1 VLHCVSDHRSRD
13 GAAVDSVD
21 NRSEDHSKQFERNTI
36 FRNEHFTHFV
46 GRESFSTSYICV
58 FRCNS
63 HSDSVSI
70 RTVIPEFSHTSNE
83 VPLALA

>member
-1 VLHCVSDHRSRD
+1 LEHVGERSGHASAN
-13 GAAVDSVD
+13 GA
-21 NRSEDHSKQFERNTI
+21 TYP
-36 FRNEHFTHFV
+36 FTASLTLYAQWKKGKVAFHEVRF
-46 GRESFSTSYICV
+46 FACV